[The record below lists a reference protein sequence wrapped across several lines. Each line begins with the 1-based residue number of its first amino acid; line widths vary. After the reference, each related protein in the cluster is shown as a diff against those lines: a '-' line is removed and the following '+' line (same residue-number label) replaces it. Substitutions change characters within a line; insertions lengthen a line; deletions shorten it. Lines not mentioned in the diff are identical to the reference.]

1 MSDMRLLENLVQKMK
16 EVKDSIFTGEDISKR
31 SNFDDLKKCIV
42 EMTTTDIGDMK
53 AGLKVSLGFVLKK
66 LVKIMKGQ
74 YIMKNMM
81 KEAQEV
87 DFFSS
92 VLASNWDFIF
102 YTAQTVCESRRTAF
116 RKPDDLPIE
125 KDITTLRDFIISEMK
140 AMVANSNNLWDKSQF
155 IKLRN
160 MICTRLTLFNARRG
174 GEPARMLLFEW
185 TDAEKG
191 AWIDPQRLPN

>member
-16 EVKDSIFTGEDISKR
+16 DVKDSIFTGEDISKR

-116 RKPDDLPIE
+116 RKPDDFSYR
-125 KDITTLRDFIISEMK
+125 KRYHNT
-140 AMVANSNNLWDKSQF
+140 
-155 IKLRN
+155 
-160 MICTRLTLFNARRG
+160 
-174 GEPARMLLFEW
+174 
-185 TDAEKG
+185 
-191 AWIDPQRLPN
+191 